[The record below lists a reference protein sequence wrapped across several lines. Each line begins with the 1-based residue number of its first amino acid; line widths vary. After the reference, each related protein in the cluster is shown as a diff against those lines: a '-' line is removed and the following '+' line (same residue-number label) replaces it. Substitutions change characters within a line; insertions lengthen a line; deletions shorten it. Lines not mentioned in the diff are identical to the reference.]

1 MKKTMKTVLT
11 AAIIAVSGGVITAY
25 PTAPLAAETAEGV
38 TAAVA
43 AVKANLE
50 KALKLAQEGTDA
62 RAVLDAL
69 GAVKQAAKEITGDQ
83 FGMPVQRL
91 MTNVRRARGMARRG
105 DLAGAEE
112 QIKEAL
118 ARVKDFPVSG
128 R

>member
-50 KALKLAQEGTDA
+50 EALKLAQEGTDP

-112 QIKEAL
+112 QIKQAL
-118 ARVKDFPVSG
+118 EQVKNFPVSG